1 MQRLLALVLI
11 FAFGCGTILNGSTA
25 MAILPPGSAIDGV
38 PANGMMAMPISKKT
52 PHEIV
57 YPDGRRCLV
66 TPSLSVGYLILDIVL
81 GLLPVIVDA
90 ITGDW
95 TVLDASMCPGVAVD

>member
-1 MQRLLALVLI
+1 MQRLLALILV
-11 FAFGCGTILNGSTA
+11 FTFGCGTVLNGSTA
-25 MAILPPGSAIDGV
+25 TVILPPGASIDGM
-38 PANGMMAMPISKKT
+38 PSGPMPMPISNRT

-66 TPSLSVGYLILDIVL
+66 TPHVSVGYLIADIVL
-81 GLLPVIVDA
+81 LFLVGVIVDA
-90 ITGDW
+90 VTGDW